1 MNTLLTTFAFI
12 AALFALALPASIV
25 FLALKLKAGIVVN
38 VAAQAP
44 VALLPERVQATLD
57 AIDAKLTPT
66 KVRITDDE
74 LRNLVY
80 EAVALA
86 EQSKLKGVD
95 RFHIAKDYVL
105 HCAQTRHY
113 EVDDRD
119 VAKRIEAAVALSK
132 RR

>member
-1 MNTLLTTFAFI
+1 MVLYIIATIAF
-12 AALFALALPASIV
+12 LALPASIV
-25 FLALKLKAGIVVN
+25 FLAFKLKAGITVN
-38 VAAQAP
+38 VTTQAP